1 MNSIISVCYEKN
13 LIIELYLYFQNKK
26 ELYASIS
33 LRILQYIHIRVEHV
47 NKERDLTPVQKVEK
61 LIEAM
66 YDIYDF
72 DPMFI
77 IDMLHLQSSETLI
90 NLSPILMIQFE
101 ELSRKSIDAISNI
114 FQEGE

>member
-1 MNSIISVCYEKN
+1 
-13 LIIELYLYFQNKK
+13 
-26 ELYASIS
+26 